1 MESLSR
7 VRLFVTPW
15 LQHAR
20 PPRSFTISR
29 SLLAEGMIRKD
40 GPWAGVPGSP
50 EDLVGEESEGADRT
64 GLERRTEGKS
74 QGNRQPQQ
82 VVYRRAVGS
91 DLIFRIIARVSSVQ
105 KGLVDGDF
113 PSGPVVKT
121 PCCQC
126 CGCSFDSWS
135 RS

>member
-1 MESLSR
+1 
-7 VRLFVTPW
+7 
-15 LQHAR
+15 
-20 PPRSFTISR
+20 
-29 SLLAEGMIRKD
+29 MIRKD
-40 GPWAGVPGSP
+40 GPWAGVLGSP

-121 PCCQC
+121 PPSNARDRGSIPGQETKIPRAT
-126 CGCSFDSWS
+126 GQLLSPQHNN
-135 RS
+135 RAHAGQQRPNPTQPNK